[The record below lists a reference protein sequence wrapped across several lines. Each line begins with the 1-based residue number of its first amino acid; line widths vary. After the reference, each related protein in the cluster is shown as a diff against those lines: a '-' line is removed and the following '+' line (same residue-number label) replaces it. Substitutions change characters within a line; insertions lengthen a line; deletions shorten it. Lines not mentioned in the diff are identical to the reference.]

1 MVPCQEA
8 NGDNLGFFFSDF
20 LHNKCVLS
28 VLIRTASMR
37 QF

>member
-1 MVPCQEA
+1 MPGQVA
-8 NGDNLGFFFSDF
+8 NGVNLGDIFDL
-20 LHNKCVLS
+20 LHNNGMLN